1 MTLPLARRFLI
12 LLLAWLGAVILSS
25 ETRGYVLE
33 NKSWPDGTVITMQM
47 ELGAPSQTLQDGSK
61 TWNEAAS
68 PAIDA
73 WNAEMHDVQLAAAMN
88 STKAV
93 ASGDD
98 VNSASFSSTVF
109 GDSFGPGVLA
119 VTYYR
124 TQGST
129 FHEADILFNNAQPFD
144 SYRGDLQFNSQGK
157 CICDI
162 QRVFLHE
169 LGHALG
175 LNHPD
180 GAGQHVAAIMNS
192 VVSDLSQ
199 LTADDEAAI
208 QLLYEAPTPSPAPDT
223 PGRLINI
230 STRMHVGTGNEVL
243 IGGFIIQGDV
253 FKTVIL
259 RAIGPSLSNSG
270 LTGALQDPQMEL
282 YGSTGALLESNDN
295 WQQSVDSGEIIAT
308 GLAPADP
315 REAAIVVRLAPGN
328 YTTIISGV
336 NNTTGIGLVE
346 SYTLDTNASHAA
358 NISTRGRVGVG
369 NEVLIG
375 GFIVG
380 GHTTKRIVV
389 RAIGPSLGGSGLSVL
404 ADPMVELHGS
414 DGQLIALNDDWA
426 SGSEQGEI
434 TATGLQ
440 PGNARESA
448 LIATIPSG
456 NYTAIVQ
463 GVNGGAGIGL
473 VEIYDLDE

>member
-1 MTLPLARRFLI
+1 
-12 LLLAWLGAVILSS
+12 
-25 ETRGYVLE
+25 
-33 NKSWPDGTVITMQM
+33 MQ
-47 ELGAPSQTLQDGSK
+47 
-61 TWNEAAS
+61 
-68 PAIDA
+68 
-73 WNAEMHDVQLAAAMN
+73 DVQLAAAMD

-93 ASGDD
+93 SSGDG

-109 GDSFGPGVLA
+109 GDSFGSGVLA

-129 FHEADILFNNAQPFD
+129 FQEADILFNNAQPFD

-180 GAGQHVAAIMNS
+180 GAGQHVDAIMNS

-199 LTADDEAAI
+199 LTADDEAGI
-208 QLLYEAPTPSPAPDT
+208 QLLYEAPTPSPAPGT
-223 PGRLINI
+223 PGRLVNI
-230 STRMHVGTGNEVL
+230 STRMQVGTGNEVL

-282 YGSTGALLESNDN
+282 YDSTGALLDSNDN
-295 WQQSVDSGEIIAT
+295 WQQSLDSGEIIDT
-308 GLAPADP
+308 GLAPTDP
-315 REAAIVVRLAPGN
+315 REAAIVARLAPGN
-328 YTTIISGV
+328 YTAIISGV

-369 NEVLIG
+369 NEVLDRRLYCRRTDHEENHG
-375 GFIVG
+375 ACD
-380 GHTTKRIVV
+380 RAVV
-389 RAIGPSLGGSGLSVL
+389 RRERVLS
-404 ADPMVELHGS
+404 
-414 DGQLIALNDDWA
+414 
-426 SGSEQGEI
+426 
-434 TATGLQ
+434 
-440 PGNARESA
+440 
-448 LIATIPSG
+448 
-456 NYTAIVQ
+456 
-463 GVNGGAGIGL
+463 AG
-473 VEIYDLDE
+473 

>member
-1 MTLPLARRFLI
+1 MSLPLARRFLA
-12 LLLAWLGAVILSS
+12 LPLACFAAAVLSS

-73 WNAEMHDVQLAAAMN
+73 WNVEMQDVQLAAAMN

-109 GDSFGPGVLA
+109 GDSFGSGVLA

-129 FHEADILFNNAQPFD
+129 FHEADILFNNAQAFD

-180 GAGQHVAAIMNS
+180 GAGQHVDAIMNS
-192 VVSDLSQ
+192 VVTDLSQ
-199 LTADDEAAI
+199 LTADDEAGI
-208 QLLYEAPTPSPAPDT
+208 QLIYEAPTPSPAPDT
-223 PGRLINI
+223 PGRLVNI
-230 STRMHVGTGNEVL
+230 STRMQVGTGNEVL

-282 YGSTGALLESNDN
+282 YDSTGALLDSNDN
-295 WQQSVDSGEIIAT
+295 WQQSLDSGEIIDT
-308 GLAPADP
+308 GLAPIDP
-315 REAAIVVRLAPGN
+315 REAAIVARLAPGN

-336 NNTTGIGLVE
+336 SNTTGIGLVE

-380 GHTTKRIVV
+380 GHTTKRIIV
-389 RAIGPSLGGSGLSVL
+389 RAIGPSLGGSGFSVL
-404 ADPMVELHGS
+404 ADPVVELHGS
-414 DGQLIALNDDWA
+414 DGHLIALNDDWA
-426 SGSEQGEI
+426 SGSQQGEI

-463 GVNGGAGIGL
+463 GADGGAGIGL
-473 VEIYDLDE
+473 VEIYDLDQ

>member
-73 WNAEMHDVQLAAAMN
+73 WNAEMQDVQFAAAME

-93 ASGDD
+93 SSGDGF
-98 VNSASFSSTVF
+98 NSASFSATVF
-109 GDSFGPGVLA
+109 GDSFGSGVLA

-129 FHEADILFNNAQPFD
+129 FKEADILFNNAQPFD
-144 SYRGDLQFNSQGK
+144 SYRGGLQFNSQGK

-380 GHTTKRIVV
+380 GHTTKRIIV
-389 RAIGPSLGGSGLSVL
+389 RAMGPSLGGSGLSVL

>member
-282 YGSTGALLESNDN
+282 YDSTGALLESNDD
-295 WQQSVDSGEIIAT
+295 WQQSVDSGEIIST

-369 NEVLIG
+369 DEVLIG

-404 ADPMVELHGS
+404 ADPIVELHGS
-414 DGQLIALNDDWA
+414 DGQLIALNDDGA
-426 SGSEQGEI
+426 NGSEQGEI

-440 PGNARESA
+440 PANARESA